1 VSHFMELSVKVSHF
15 MEGDLCVTSH
25 ISWKYGCI
33 YIYIY
38 IRNFLDTTGFKAV
51 MTINLLKLRS

>member
-1 VSHFMELSVKVSHF
+1 MELSVKVSHF

-33 YIYIY
+33 YIYIFAT
-38 IRNFLDTTGFKAV
+38 FLTQQV
-51 MTINLLKLRS
+51 LKP